1 MFEDEQGI
9 HCFQRAV
16 SKGEVVGDD
25 VEEVV
30 SR

>member
-25 VEEVV
+25 VEEVA
-30 SR
+30 